1 MPEEIVAL
9 MKKYRNINFTK
20 SMYMEYLDKNK
31 IEGENGNM
39 KIEENN

>member
-9 MKKYRNINFTK
+9 MKRYRNINFTK
-20 SMYMEYLDKNK
+20 SMYMEYLEKNK
-31 IEGENGNM
+31 NEGDM